1 MSIVLELQKELYNDK
16 ISAEEALRKAYVIS
30 KKLSI
35 DNMSEWI
42 NNELNGYQEKSKTP
56 RYRNIDGTIEAF
68 NPYHGWYPLL
78 FENTDTQK
86 LFDNINL
93 YLSISEIEAIIKTSE
108 DIVYLSTSGTDYL
121 VDKVNTKV
129 RFKTSV
135 HKFVG
140 ITSIIKNIIL
150 EWALQL
156 EKNGILGEEFSFT
169 QEEKEKSKEL
179 SNRIYNII
187 GDNNIINS
195 SDIKQDV
202 EKKNLY

>member
-42 NNELNGYQEKSKTP
+42 DEELNGYQDMKKIPT
-56 RYRNIDGTIEAF
+56 YRNVDGVLEAF
-68 NPYHGWYPLL
+68 NPYHGWQPLL
-78 FENTDTQK
+78 FQNSSEKK
-86 LFDNINL
+86 LYDNINL
-93 YLSISEIEAIIKTSE
+93 YLSISEIEAIIKDNK
-108 DIVYLSTSGTDYL
+108 DIVCLYTSGTTYL
-121 VDKVNTKV
+121 MNIVNTKV
-129 RFKTSV
+129 RFKASV

-140 ITSIIKNIIL
+140 ITSRIKNIIL

-156 EKNGILGEEFSFT
+156 EENGILGEEFSFT

-179 SNRIYNII
+179 SNSIFNII

-195 SDIKQDV
+195 SDLKQNIN
-202 EKKNLY
+202 KKK